1 MLATSI
7 TACPSEIT
15 ARTAWYRCSV
25 TLISLM
31 GESET
36 HHPK

>member
-1 MLATSI
+1 M
-7 TACPSEIT
+7 T
-15 ARTAWYRCSV
+15 ARPSKRTAKTAWYLCSV

-31 GESET
+31 WESET